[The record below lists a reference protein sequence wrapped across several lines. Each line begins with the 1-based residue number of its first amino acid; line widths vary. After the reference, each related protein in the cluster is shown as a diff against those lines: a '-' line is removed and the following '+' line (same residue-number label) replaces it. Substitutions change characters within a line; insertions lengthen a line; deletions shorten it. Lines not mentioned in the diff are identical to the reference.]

1 MKTGVSFH
9 RRYPLRLPDVLYVLV
24 AVGAVVVRIYRLSQ
38 VPHTLWVDEAWFA
51 LKARDVVRGLDFVP
65 IERPGLGVGDSLMQ
79 VYLAAALQLLGL
91 SVPYSSRIVSAVV
104 GSLTVAVMYPA
115 LAMMYS
121 TDYSWRYSRWM
132 ALAGTFVLGGMFSHL
147 YASRVGMQYALS
159 VLATVLS
166 VWSAWWALERSDVK
180 WAVAAGLTLGASQYT
195 YESCRVLPL
204 LVGLLA
210 LSRFVQAPRGKP
222 RRRVAALTGI
232 AALSSFVAV
241 VPLVATYLRDPA
253 VYILHAKDCSSSVLS
268 GPFVGVLGKVARNY
282 LAVLGGISLRGD
294 MLPGRNLVG
303 RPMLDPVLSVFCWI
317 GVFFSCRRFAESDL
331 SQLLVLWFLVMLL
344 PSGLSDQAPAA
355 NRMLAA
361 APAVAAL
368 VALGAGWTQEQV
380 VGIATREA
388 RASRGRGLARYATG
402 TLLALALVLCQVR
415 NAHDYFV
422 RWANDPRLFDGLS
435 MGPRLAAD
443 RAADLAKTDRVYFTA
458 ASDRYNRLVNDLLLD
473 GSSVKEI
480 DGNVCLPLVDRAAQ
494 TVDYVVVT
502 VADHVS
508 LAELQGVYP
517 EGREIDSV
525 KHPDGYAY
533 AVVFRVPPGESGP
546 TIESPLRV
554 EFSDGPTL
562 TGYAVST
569 RELRPGESLELD
581 LYWRGSQTHVEDA
594 VSYVHV
600 GHGQDSNPMIAN
612 HDAPLCGGVYPA
624 AQWSADE
631 VLVDRH
637 LLVIAPDAAEGVYDV
652 AVGLYRITDQVR
664 FDVVSSDVPELDDR
678 VFITRI
684 EVQP

>member
-1 MKTGVSFH
+1 VKTGVPLR
-9 RRYPLRLPDVLYVLV
+9 RRYSLKLPDVLYLLV
-24 AVGAVVVRIYRLSQ
+24 VVGAVVVRVYRLSQ

-65 IERPGLGVGDSLMQ
+65 IERPGLGVGDSPMQ

-91 SVPYSSRIVSAVV
+91 LVPYSSRIVSAVV
-104 GSLTVAVMYPA
+104 GSLTVALIYPA
-115 LAMMYS
+115 LAMMWS
-121 TDYSWRYSRWM
+121 TEHSRGYSRWM
-132 ALAGTFVLGGMFSHL
+132 ALAATVVLGGMFSHL

-166 VWSAWWALERSDVK
+166 LWSAWCALERLDVK

-195 YESCRVLPL
+195 YESCRILPV

-210 LSRFVQAPRGKP
+210 LSRFAQASRGKP
-222 RRRVAALTGI
+222 RRRVAALIGI
-232 AALSSFVAV
+232 VALSSFIAV
-241 VPLVATYLRDPA
+241 VPLVATYLHDTA
-253 VYILHAKDCSSSVLS
+253 VYILHVKDCSSGVLS
-268 GPFVGVLGKVARNY
+268 GSFVGVLGKVVQNY

-294 MLPGRNLVG
+294 ILPGRNLVG

-317 GVFFSCRRFAESDL
+317 GMFLCCRRFAESRL
-331 SQLLVLWFLVMLL
+331 SQLVVLWFLVMLL

-361 APAVAAL
+361 APAVASL

-380 VGIATREA
+380 VGMATRKA
-388 RASRGRGLARYATG
+388 RASRGRAIARHATG
-402 TLLALALVLCQVR
+402 ALLALALILCQAR
-415 NAHDYFV
+415 NVHDYFV

-443 RAADLAKTDRVYFTA
+443 RAAELAKTDRVYFTA
-458 ASDRYNRLVNDLLLD
+458 ASDPYNRLVNDLLLD
-473 GSSVKEI
+473 GSSVKEV
-480 DGNVCLPLVDRAAQ
+480 DGNICLPLVDHAAQ
-494 TVDYVVVT
+494 TVDYIVVT

-508 LAELQGVYP
+508 LAELHEVYP
-517 EGREIDSV
+517 GGQEIDLV

-533 AVVFRVPPGESGP
+533 AVVFQVPPGEPGP
-546 TIESPLRV
+546 TIESPVRV

-562 TGYAVST
+562 MGYAIST
-569 RELRPGESLELD
+569 RELMPGESFELD

-600 GHGQDSNPMIAN
+600 GKGQESDPMIAN

-631 VLVDRH
+631 VLIDRH
-637 LLVIAPDAAEGVYDV
+637 MLVIAPDAAEGIYDI
-652 AVGLYRITDQVR
+652 AVGLYGITDQVR
-664 FDVVSSDVPELDDR
+664 FDVVGSDVPELDDR
-678 VFITRI
+678 VFITQI
-684 EVQP
+684 EVRP